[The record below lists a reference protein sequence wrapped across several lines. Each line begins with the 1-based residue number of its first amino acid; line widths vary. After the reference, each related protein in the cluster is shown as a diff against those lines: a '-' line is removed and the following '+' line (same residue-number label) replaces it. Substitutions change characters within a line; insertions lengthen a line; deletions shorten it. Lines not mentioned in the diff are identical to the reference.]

1 MKKCLAILL
10 TWMLL
15 LSLAW
20 SVSAAEVTVGATESS
35 GAITISGTMTNGGV
49 WKEITVLMVE
59 EGSEL
64 NSLSLDDIVYF
75 YQTVPDGNGDYSV
88 TFTVPAEQQNGTYD
102 IYIGGVGVN
111 QLAHTVYPT
120 EEPTVEPTE
129 APTETPSAA
138 PAATPE
144 VDMGNAKPAVNGSNA
159 FYYVM
164 TITLNDGVAS
174 SFVVKHYPT
183 EGDKESDAAV
193 QTFSTSNISNATV
206 KLISVLKDIPPEAEN
221 TSITT
226 KATLS
231 YTIGG
236 NLGTVET
243 SENTTLNTT
252 KGY

>member
-1 MKKCLAILL
+1 MKKYLAILL
-10 TWMLL
+10 TMVLL
-15 LSLAW
+15 LSCAYTASAA
-20 SVSAAEVTVGATESS
+20 SVSGNATESN
-35 GAITISGTMTNGGV
+35 GTITISGSVTDPANGQNVTVLVVDGNAALNSFTASDVVFMTQVTPTNGAYEV
-49 WKEITVLMVE
+49 
-59 EGSEL
+59 S
-64 NSLSLDDIVYF
+64 
-75 YQTVPDGNGDYSV
+75 
-88 TFTVPAEQQNGTYD
+88 FTMPQEKRTGTYD
-102 IYIGGVGVN
+102 IYVGG
-111 QLAHTVYPT
+111 T
-120 EEPTVEPTE
+120 EVSTPAGTSYTFPTE

-236 NLGTVET
+236 NPGTVET
-243 SENTTLNTT
+243 SENTTLYTT

>member
-1 MKKCLAILL
+1 MKKYLAILL
-10 TWMLL
+10 TMAL
-15 LSLAW
+15 LSFAW
-20 SVSAAEVTVGATESS
+20 SASAASVDGTATENNGTITIEGTVTSPVAGQQVTVLVVDD
-35 GAITISGTMTNGGV
+35 GTNINNLTADKIAYMA
-49 WKEITVLMVE
+49 
-59 EGSEL
+59 
-64 NSLSLDDIVYF
+64 
-75 YQTVPDGNGDYSV
+75 QTTSDGNGDYSF
-88 TFTVPAEQQNGTYD
+88 TFSMPAHKRVGTYD
-102 IYIGGVGVN
+102 VYIGGTEVGTPDDTSFTF
-111 QLAHTVYPT
+111 AT
-120 EEPTVEPTE
+120 EAPTE
-129 APTETPSAA
+129 APTAA
-138 PAATPE
+138 PVAPTVDLAT
-144 VDMGNAKPAVNGSNA
+144 AKPSVSTQNPNA
-159 FYYVM
+159 FYYLI

-236 NLGTVET
+236 NPGTVET
-243 SENTTLNTT
+243 SANTTLNTT